1 MNAKTMVAFNGR
13 PWEELHGSGGG
24 TYADLPHV
32 QATWESNRGRATR
45 FGIIT
50 DYASGER
57 GVTLRSNTLQNQV
70 ASFLTDFDAVLPGTK
85 ARAATSGGKYVAH
98 LEHWPT
104 NPWSLGS
111 YTCYQ
116 PGQFT
121 SIAGLEGQAAGP
133 LKFAGEHAD
142 SFYSYQGFMEGACL
156 SGIRAANE
164 ILADVKKGVL
174 P

>member
-1 MNAKTMVAFNGR
+1 
-13 PWEELHGSGGG
+13 
-24 TYADLPHV
+24 V
-32 QATWESNRGRATR
+32 QATWESNRGHATR

-57 GVTLRSNTLQNQV
+57 GVSLKPTRLQAQV
-70 ASFLTDFDAVLPGTK
+70 ASFLTDFDTVLPGTK

-104 NPWSLGS
+104 NPWSRGS
-111 YTCYQ
+111 YTCYTT
-116 PGQFT
+116 GQFT
-121 SIAGLEGQAAGP
+121 TIAGLEGQAAGP

-142 SFYSYQGFMEGACL
+142 SFYSWQGFMEGACL

-164 ILADVKKGVL
+164 VLADVKAGVI
-174 P
+174 

>member
-1 MNAKTMVAFNGR
+1 MA
-13 PWEELHGSGGG
+13 
-24 TYADLPHV
+24 
-32 QATWESNRGRATR
+32 
-45 FGIIT
+45 
-50 DYASGER
+50 
-57 GVTLRSNTLQNQV
+57 LRTNKLQNQG
-70 ASFLTDFDAVLPGTK
+70 AGFLADFDVVLPGMK

-116 PGQFT
+116 TGQFT

-164 ILADVKKGVL
+164 ILADVKTGAI
-174 P
+174 